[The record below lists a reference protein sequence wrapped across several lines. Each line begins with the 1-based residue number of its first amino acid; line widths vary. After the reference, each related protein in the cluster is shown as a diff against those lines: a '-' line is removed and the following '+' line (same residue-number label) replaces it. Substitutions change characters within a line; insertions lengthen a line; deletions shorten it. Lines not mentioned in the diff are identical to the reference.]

1 MDPARVDK
9 NDGDSTCYDMKADVV
24 RECLGA
30 VGTNLAFILPMTM
43 SGRIV
48 RDVVSCEP
56 DSEYLSYRV
65 TELPMRTPVSK
76 HWAVLART
84 SQTMRNRLGQTM

>member
-9 NDGDSTCYDMKADVV
+9 NDGGSMCYDMKIDVV
-24 RECLGA
+24 SECLGA

-48 RDVVSCEP
+48 RDVVSYEP
-56 DSEYLSYRV
+56 
-65 TELPMRTPVSK
+65 
-76 HWAVLART
+76 
-84 SQTMRNRLGQTM
+84 